1 MADKTLT
8 LIPKDPYYL
17 PGDGAVV
24 EAKRLLERLFPAAG
38 EISIDRGD
46 ELRFFDCGANFERVL
61 CPLSG
66 EEIELELWQ
75 DGMNRAARTNFTDL
89 SFINPANG
97 DEMSLNELIYDWPQG
112 FAKFGLCVL
121 NPGAPDISPDDV
133 LKLETLLGC
142 KLMKILG
149 HY

>member
-1 MADKTLT
+1 MADKTLK
-8 LIPKDPYYL
+8 LIPRDPDFL
-17 PGDGAVV
+17 PDGGKVTD
-24 EAKRLLERLFPAAG
+24 AKQALEGMFPAAD
-38 EISIDRGD
+38 EISVDLGD
-46 ELRFFDCGANFERVL
+46 ERRFFDCGANFEKVL

-75 DGMNRAARTNFTDL
+75 DAMDRAAVTKFTDL

-97 DEMSLNELIYDWPQG
+97 EEMSLNDLVYDWPQG

-121 NPGAPDISPDDV
+121 NPGAPDLAADDV
-133 LKLETLLGC
+133 AKLEVILGC
-142 KLMKILG
+142 RLTKILG